1 LSQGTWSHEGT
12 KPRNGNTQFDEL
24 SNRIIGSA
32 IKVHKTL
39 GPGFLESIYEAA
51 LVVQLRNDGM
61 SVETQKEVVIEYEG
75 IQVGLHRLDLVV
87 EGKII
92 VELKAAK
99 AFEEVNVAQLLS
111 YLKSTGLKIGLLL
124 NFGRPTL
131 GIKRLLF

>member
-1 LSQGTWSHEGT
+1 M
-12 KPRNGNTQFDEL
+12 QFDEL

-32 IKVHKTL
+32 IKVHKAL

-51 LVVQLRNDGM
+51 LVIQLRKDGM
-61 SVETQKEVVIEYEG
+61 TVETQKEVVIEYDG
-75 IQVGLHRLDLVV
+75 IQIGLHRLDLVV
-87 EGKII
+87 DSNII